1 MIVKLRSTAE
11 KREILVKD
19 LFKIE
24 FTDVPESLFD
34 PRKLTSYQPSS
45 KSGILPYITAP
56 SIDAVSETQSVPGP
70 PQQACGLVVDLS
82 IETRAMTSIFNI

>member
-1 MIVKLRSTAE
+1 MIVKLRSAAE

-45 KSGILPYITAP
+45 KSGILRGAVIYGSNTTIYYCA
-56 SIDAVSETQSVPGP
+56 ID
-70 PQQACGLVVDLS
+70 
-82 IETRAMTSIFNI
+82 